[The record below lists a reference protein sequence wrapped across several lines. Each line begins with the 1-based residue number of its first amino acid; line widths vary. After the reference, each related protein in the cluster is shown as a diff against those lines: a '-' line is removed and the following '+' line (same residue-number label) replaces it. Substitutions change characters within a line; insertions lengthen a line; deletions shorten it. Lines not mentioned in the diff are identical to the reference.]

1 MKLKLAI
8 ATVVISVAMCTSSY
22 GQLLDRMLGRGGGC
36 GCEQATSC
44 CDTPAR
50 GCGGSLFNL
59 TINMPFSHCGGGC
72 GGGGGGFFGG
82 GSGLFGGGCGG
93 GCGGSLLS
101 SDCGGCGAVET
112 GCDSGCGDSACG
124 GCGGGLLSGMSGFR
138 LFNRD
143 RGCGCGAA
151 TDCGC
156 NAAPAPMAA
165 PSCGCE
171 SACGCGGGRLRGMFA
186 GFGSRLGNR
195 GGCGC
200 EAPAADC
207 GCNAAP
213 MAAPACDTGCNTGCD
228 NGCGG
233 GGLLANLRGRLGNRG
248 CGCRVQRAPRTVC
261 FNVPN
266 FGLLDRLR
274 GRNAGCGCGND
285 GCNISGCGG
294 CGGCGGQAMPMSQ
307 PTPMQGVAPTETM
320 TPSVQPSVEPV
331 EGAGA
336 RNFPRTPVVDPNA
349 FIIRGGKYT
358 ASN

>member
-1 MKLKLAI
+1 MKLKLAV

-22 GQLLDRMLGRGGGC
+22 GQLLDRMLGRGGC

-72 GGGGGGFFGG
+72 GGGGFFGG
-82 GSGLFGGGCGG
+82 GAGLFGAGCGG
-93 GCGGSLLS
+93 GCGSSLLS
-101 SDCGGCGAVET
+101 GDCGGCGAATTGCGAATT
-112 GCDSGCGDSACG
+112 GCDSGCGGSACG

-138 LFNRD
+138 LFNR
-143 RGCGCGAA
+143 GCGCGQA

-156 NAAPAPMAA
+156 NAAPAAA

-171 SACGCGGGRLRGMFA
+171 SDCGCGFGGGRLRGMFA

-195 GGCGC
+195 GCGC

-213 MAAPACDTGCNTGCD
+213 MAAPSCGCD
-228 NGCGG
+228 NGCG

-274 GRNAGCGCGND
+274 GNRGCGCDSCNVS
-285 GCNISGCGG
+285 GCDNGCGG
-294 CGGCGGQAMPMSQ
+294 CNGGQAMPMTQ
-307 PTPMQGVAPTETM
+307 PTPMQGAPAQAVPTETM

-331 EGAGA
+331 EGSGA
-336 RNFPRTPVVDPNA
+336 YNRTPVVDPNA

-358 ASN
+358 ANN